1 MDAERCPVCDRVKAT
16 WWDGRDDL
24 CHRDIPAGAKGVCTL
39 DVCLRDIEW
48 CESHAV
54 DWHARAL
61 AAEGRLRTLDRI
73 RALGNGQVPAV
84 VAGAWE
90 VLHDD

>member
-1 MDAERCPVCDRVKAT
+1 MSDKPQPRIVNDVPRCCDKCPLY
-16 WWDGRDDL
+16 WPD
-24 CHRDIPAGAKGVCTL
+24 
-39 DVCLRDIEW
+39 DVCSDADEGSTCEPAVRAMARELRET
-48 CESHAV
+48 ES
-54 DWHARAL
+54 RAL
-61 AAEGRLRTLDRI
+61 AAEARLRTLDRI